1 MYNVILGLHIFVS
14 ILLIIVVLLQ
24 NSKGSDLG
32 SALGGGTGEMFGPR
46 APANIMNRI
55 TTVIAATFLILSLT
69 LAVISSNSSKS
80 LLRDART
87 LPTTTSEE
95 LMPIIPTIPDAG
107 AKTGGA
113 SLGHD
118 ESIHLDEKK

>member
-32 SALGGGTGEMFGPR
+32 SALGGGSGEMFGPK

-55 TTVIAATFLILSLT
+55 TTVIAATFLVLSLT
-69 LAVISSNSSKS
+69 LAVISSNSNKS

-87 LPTTTSEE
+87 LPSATTEE
-95 LMPIIPTIPDAG
+95 TMPIIPNAG

-118 ESIHLDEKK
+118 ESIHLEENK

>member
-24 NSKGSDLG
+24 NSKGSDIG
-32 SALGGGTGEMFGPR
+32 SALGGGSGEMFGPR

-69 LAVISSNSSKS
+69 LAVISSNSNKS

-95 LMPIIPTIPDAG
+95 IVPVLPDTG
-107 AKTGGA
+107 VKKGGA

-118 ESIHLDEKK
+118 ESIHLDENK

>member
-95 LMPIIPTIPDAG
+95 LMPTIPTIPDAG

>member
-55 TTVIAATFLILSLT
+55 TTIIAATFLVLSLT

-95 LMPIIPTIPDAG
+95 IIPTSKPDVG
-107 AKTGGA
+107 EKKGGA

-118 ESIHLDEKK
+118 ESIHLEENK